1 MERALIA
8 IKWTEV
14 CIHTTNEAIEPISN
28 IFNEFG
34 ASGVVIENPLDL
46 QIEKKSQFGEIYA
59 LDASNYPEDGVYIKA
74 YFSIVEGRNGKTA
87 LDQMKQRID
96 ELPSFNIDIGPS
108 KIYLQ
113 EVAEEDWATSW
124 KQFYKV
130 EKVSETI
137 TIVPSWEDYQPKLK
151 GEKVIKLDPGMAFGT
166 GTHPTTKLSI
176 QTLENYLNPEDVVL
190 DVGSGSGVL
199 SIASILLGAKEVHAY
214 DLDIVAV
221 KSSLSNVKL
230 NQLENKIHVQ
240 QNDLLRGI
248 NRKVDVIVS
257 NILAEI
263 IIQFVADAWNNLK
276 DDGLFITSGIIQEK
290 KQLVLDK
297 LQEQGFRIESIREMD
312 DWVSIVAK
320 K

>member
-1 MERALIA
+1 
-8 IKWTEV
+8 
-14 CIHTTNEAIEPISN
+14 
-28 IFNEFG
+28 
-34 ASGVVIENPLDL
+34 
-46 QIEKKSQFGEIYA
+46 
-59 LDASNYPEDGVYIKA
+59 
-74 YFSIVEGRNGKTA
+74 
-87 LDQMKQRID
+87 MKQRID

-312 DWVSIVAK
+312 DWFSIVAK